1 MSYNVKS
8 RRSTRHNLA
17 TPPPG
22 ATAMLLALAGMLGM
36 LQQTSAADGEFVNL
50 STRGWVG
57 TGNDVGIVGF
67 IIEDGSRQVLI
78 QALGPELVNRGIS
91 NALADPVLTVS
102 QTSEGEPPRAM
113 LDPPVQIMVNDNW
126 EDSQGQLVSDLWE
139 GSPPLSAGSLSAA
152 VVLTLEPGEYT
163 AKVQGKN
170 ETVGVASVEV
180 YRIASKGES
189 KETTHVVGATLS
201 DLPTGSWSPDLS
213 AGGVSFSSSGG
224 NVTLRFND
232 GGYIEEGNY
241 RYTCQGSGG
250 CAIEN
255 RGVTSGTIVQ
265 TAKGTAPGGGSGTDS
280 KPSFASGSGP
290 GNQSYTVGAAI
301 SALTLPEANGG
312 DGPLTYT
319 LSPTVPGLSFNPA
332 TRLLTGT
339 PTSAGTHS
347 MTYTV
352 TDTDGDTDSL
362 SFTITVAEP
371 PPEDNYTPLEGL
383 RVTAGRV
390 QYSFF
395 SAGGCIRL
403 NNSTINGVTYN
414 THSSKWQRRAD
425 ADSPWQDVP
434 GTEEQG
440 GFCAYNPTSPGEY
453 RLVGELSI
461 NGRRGSYSSENT
473 IIVN

>member
-8 RRSTRHNLA
+8 WGSTRRSLTTLTCA
-17 TPPPG
+17 VAAFLLVLGGLPG
-22 ATAMLLALAGMLGM
+22 I
-36 LQQTSAADGEFVNL
+36 LQPASAADGEFVNL

-67 IIEDGSRQVLI
+67 ILEDDSRQVLI

-91 NALADPVLTVS
+91 NALADPVLTV
-102 QTSEGEPPRAM
+102 TNTT
-113 LDPPVQIMVNDNW
+113 DPANPIELMVNDNW
-126 EDSQGQLVSDLWE
+126 EDSQGQLVSDLWG
-139 GSPPLSAGSLSAA
+139 GSPPLSGGSLSAA
-152 VVLTLEPGEYT
+152 VVLTLEPGNYT
-163 AKVQGKN
+163 AKVEGKN
-170 ETVGVASVEV
+170 ETVGVAIVEV
-180 YRIASKGES
+180 YRIDSTEGGQ
-189 KETTHVVGATLS
+189 ETTHGVGATLS
-201 DLPTGSWSPDLS
+201 DLPTGSWTPDVS

-241 RYTCQGSGG
+241 RYTCEGSGG

-265 TAKGTAPGGGSGTDS
+265 TAKGIAPGGGSEPDAQ
-280 KPSFASGSGP
+280 PSFASGSGP
-290 GNQSYTVGAAI
+290 GDQSYTVDTAI
-301 SALTLPEANGG
+301 STLTLPEASGG
-312 DGPLTYT
+312 DGSLTYSLT
-319 LSPTVPGLSFNPA
+319 PNVPGLSFNA
-332 TRLLTGT
+332 TTRRLTGT
-339 PTSAGTHS
+339 PTSTGSHS

-352 TDTDGDTDSL
+352 TDADGDTDSL
-362 SFTITVAEP
+362 TFTITVTEP

-383 RVTAGRV
+383 RISAGRV

-403 NNSTINGVTYN
+403 SNTTINGVTYS

-425 ADSPWQDVP
+425 PDSPWEDVS

-440 GFCAYNPTSPGEY
+440 GLCAYNPTSPGEY
-453 RLVGELSI
+453 RMVADITIGNS
-461 NGRRGSYSSENT
+461 RGNYSSENT
-473 IIVN
+473 IVVN